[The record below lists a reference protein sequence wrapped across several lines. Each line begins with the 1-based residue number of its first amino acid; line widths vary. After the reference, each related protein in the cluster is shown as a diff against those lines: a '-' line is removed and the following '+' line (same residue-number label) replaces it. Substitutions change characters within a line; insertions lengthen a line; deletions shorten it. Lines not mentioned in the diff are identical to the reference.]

1 MPAASLPSDVAA
13 QPAMRTED
21 LKLLN
26 SSSGKT
32 AVFDVFVCFPRDEEY
47 EYSWG
52 NVTKKGHNFLCMLV
66 DAKNPAAYCQ
76 GQFKKNKANTP
87 KFQLALKGLKHGNR
101 YIMKGVVMVEG
112 NETRFLHST
121 VRQLV
126 DLSKT
131 TLELCVGGENSSI
144 QPEPAATV
152 AACSDVTGAT
162 NFDVTALVQEVLPT
176 MPHQNNRS
184 SFVVKIYDG
193 SCDSKTN
200 KVKTMPLRLYFDTSS
215 TAGQSWRALLVQ
227 CQEKKKAATFI
238 SINGSRDNEDRFMFK
253 STKST
258 DIMQAAGAKADK
270 LNNDAKLCNLQA
282 DETVTFEVQT
292 TGGSRD
298 WTQVHGQ
305 EAHCAFVA
313 RAAKGATGL
322 QELDSQEV
330 VWQINFVRIAEPGQ
344 GENLRSND
352 GTRLWMPLTLRD
364 ETGSVSLYITEAAVL
379 KLTDLDTATEFD
391 QCHAEGRLKFP
402 FFCTVKIMRR
412 PSPVKPDEPESR
424 NNFDC
429 FIVDAASQDMLQ
441 TPSARSTQLLSM
453 LSESSDNI
461 LPARLDML
469 RKSDHYSLAV
479 EYMTQEVPSKLTTAA
494 VKTKQGVAVT
504 RTCAR
509 TFLLVYST
517 KRSTAQ
523 ESGANG
529 LKLVTEGVVD
539 DLPVKGQSQK
549 TYTLISFCSTA
560 TVTDYKID
568 PPNRPNASGLKCQA
582 ALISV
587 TGVIQAAVDGVD
599 AVEQPA
605 EFLVDDVQLVDE
617 KDVGPIKLMLQKKF
631 YQAALGGQMSLKRQR
646 DPLTMEDLTPSPCK
660 KLGRFPSGPEPMPD
674 YNDGSVAGA

>member
-1 MPAASLPSDVAA
+1 
-13 QPAMRTED
+13 
-21 LKLLN
+21 
-26 SSSGKT
+26 
-32 AVFDVFVCFPRDEEY
+32 
-47 EYSWG
+47 
-52 NVTKKGHNFLCMLV
+52 MLV
-66 DAKNPAAYCQ
+66 DTRNHAAYCQ
-76 GQFKKNKANTP
+76 GQFKKNKGNAA
-87 KFQLALKGLKHGNR
+87 KFQLTTKALQHGKR
-101 YIMKGVVMVEG
+101 YTMKNVVLVEG

-121 VRQLV
+121 VRHLV

-131 TLELCVGGENSSI
+131 TLELCVEGENCSI
-144 QPEPAATV
+144 QPDPAATV
-152 AACSDVTGAT
+152 AACSDVTGST
-162 NFDVTALVQEVLPT
+162 NFDVTALIQEVLPT

-184 SFVVKIYDG
+184 SFVVKIFDG

-200 KVKTMPLRLYFDTSS
+200 KVKAMPLKLYFDTSS
-215 TAGQSWRALLVQ
+215 AAGQMWRTLLVQ

-238 SINGSRDNEDRFMFK
+238 SINGSRDNEDKFMFK

-270 LNNDAKLCNLQA
+270 LNNDSKLCNLQA
-282 DETVTFEVQT
+282 NETVTFEVQT
-292 TGGSRD
+292 TKGSRD
-298 WTQVHGQ
+298 WSLVHGQ
-305 EAHCAFVA
+305 EAHCAYVA

-322 QELDSQEV
+322 QELDGQEV
-330 VWQINFVRIAEPGQ
+330 VWQINCVRIAEPGQ

-429 FIVDAASQDMLQ
+429 FIVDAAAQDMLQ

-453 LSESSDNI
+453 LSEPSENI

-469 RKSDHYSLAV
+469 RKSDLYPLAV
-479 EYMTQEVPSKLTTAA
+479 QYMTQEVPSELTTAA
-494 VKTKQGVAVT
+494 VKTQQGVAEM
-504 RTCAR
+504 RTCTK

-517 KRSTAQ
+517 KRSSAEECGT
-523 ESGANG
+523 NG
-529 LKLVTEGVVD
+529 LKLVTTGVVD
-539 DLPVKGQSQK
+539 DLPVKGQAQK
-549 TYTLISFCSTA
+549 TYTLISFCKTA

-568 PPNRPNASGLKCQA
+568 PPNRPNASGLKFQA

-587 TGVIQAAVDGVD
+587 TGVTDAGKDG
-599 AVEQPA
+599 AEQPA

-617 KDVGPIKLMLQKKF
+617 KDVGPIKNMLKKKF
-631 YQAALGGQMSLKRQR
+631 YQAALGGQMCLKRQR
-646 DPLTMEDLTPSPCK
+646 DPLTMKDLTPSPCK